1 MPESNQHAGI
11 PLLMVLDLLGAF
23 CVVVSFFVGCMLR
36 ALKSARH
43 RLKSQTLPRSV
54 EASKFT

>member
-1 MPESNQHAGI
+1 
-11 PLLMVLDLLGAF
+11 MVLDLLGAF
-23 CVVVSFFVGCMLR
+23 CVVVSFFVGCVLR
-36 ALKSARH
+36 ALKRARH